1 MNVQKKER
9 QNAVLR
15 ALRAAFPHT
24 LPILAGFACIGF
36 AYGLYMHAL
45 GFSFVYP
52 MLMALTIYGGSLE
65 FVAAEMLCGAFAPLE
80 TLLMALMIQAR
91 HLFYGIAMLDKYKG
105 TGKKKFYLIF
115 AMCDETFSVNC
126 SAEIPPDVDRG
137 WFMFF
142 VSLLDQIYWVAGAAL
157 GGLVGNL
164 IPFNTEG
171 LDFVMTAMFVVIF
184 LDQWKKDGQHIS
196 DLVGVGFAAL
206 CLALFGA
213 DGFMLPTMLCIL
225 CALTLLRRPIE
236 KGDAKCP

>member
-1 MNVQKKER
+1 MQKKEKR
-9 QNAVLR
+9 AAALR

-36 AYGLYMHAL
+36 AYGLYMHTL
-45 GFSFVYP
+45 GFGFVYP

-65 FVAAEMLCGAFAPLE
+65 FVAADMLCGAFAPLE
-80 TLLMALMIQAR
+80 TLLIQAR
-91 HLFYGIAMLDKYKG
+91 HLFYGVAMLDKYKG

-137 WFMFF
+137 LFMFF

-184 LDQWKKDGQHIS
+184 LDQWKKDEQHIS
-196 DLVGVGFAAL
+196 ALLGVAISAL

-213 DGFMLPTMLCIL
+213 NGFMLPTMLCIL

-236 KGDAKCP
+236 KGAAK